1 MFQVVKRDGEI
12 DNFRI
17 DKITKAIK
25 KAYDATNKQFSDDM
39 LDMLALHVTSDFQK
53 KIKKGKI
60 SVEDIQD
67 SVENVLIQAG
77 YADVAKAYILYRK
90 QLCKSRGLE
99 SERKLYRDIFCW
111 WINFKQLRCSYRK
124 LLAL

>member
-25 KAYDATNKQFSDDM
+25 KAYDATDKQFSDDM

-67 SVENVLIQAG
+67 SVEKCTDSGRIC
-77 YADVAKAYILYRK
+77 RC
-90 QLCKSRGLE
+90 CKGI
-99 SERKLYRDIFCW
+99 YFIP
-111 WINFKQLRCSYRK
+111 
-124 LLAL
+124 

>member
-53 KIKKGKI
+53 KIKKRKNFCRRYSGQCGEC
-60 SVEDIQD
+60 SDPGRIQ
-67 SVENVLIQAG
+67 
-77 YADVAKAYILYRK
+77 
-90 QLCKSRGLE
+90 
-99 SERKLYRDIFCW
+99 
-111 WINFKQLRCSYRK
+111 
-124 LLAL
+124 

>member
-25 KAYDATNKQFSDDM
+25 KAYDATEKQFSDDM

-53 KIKKGKI
+53 KIKKGK
-60 SVEDIQD
+60 SKNKNLSLTRGFLARKCPE
-67 SVENVLIQAG
+67 SNLLFSSFFRGCFFRGSRFAG
-77 YADVAKAYILYRK
+77 
-90 QLCKSRGLE
+90 S
-99 SERKLYRDIFCW
+99 
-111 WINFKQLRCSYRK
+111 
-124 LLAL
+124 

>member
-53 KIKKGKI
+53 TTR
-60 SVEDIQD
+60 
-67 SVENVLIQAG
+67 N
-77 YADVAKAYILYRK
+77 ADP
-90 QLCKSRGLE
+90 
-99 SERKLYRDIFCW
+99 
-111 WINFKQLRCSYRK
+111 
-124 LLAL
+124 